1 MEFHL
6 PTAGI
11 TAGIMIV
18 LFAILYYIVRYLLGG
33 QMWPFSS
40 SDEDENKMKKDI
52 KNNDDSHIIA
62 MHAFDVA
69 KYDMTDNF
77 YKTYNRH
84 PTPTEEQEILLKA
97 MKERDMV
104 LVYELKRHNLE
115 PDEND
120 GLLEYP

>member
-18 LFAILYYIVRYLLGG
+18 LFAILYYIVRYWIGG

-40 SDEDENKMKKDI
+40 GEDDEDQMKKDI
-52 KNNDDSHIIA
+52 ENNQISHNIA
-62 MHAFDVA
+62 MTAYDVA
-69 KYDMTDNF
+69 KYDMTYNI
-77 YKTYNRH
+77 YKTYNRV
-84 PTPTEEQEILLKA
+84 PTPDEEREIWRKA
-97 MKERDMV
+97 MKRRDAV
-104 LVYELKRHNLE
+104 LVDELNRRNLV

-120 GLLEYP
+120 DLL

>member
-18 LFAILYYIVRYLLGG
+18 LFAILYYIVRYWIEG

-40 SDEDENKMKKDI
+40 GEDDEDQMKKDI
-52 KNNDDSHIIA
+52 ENNQISHNIA
-62 MHAFDVA
+62 MTAYDVA
-69 KYDMTDNF
+69 KYDMTYNI
-77 YKTYNRH
+77 YKTYNRV
-84 PTPTEEQEILLKA
+84 PTPDEEREIWRKA
-97 MKERDMV
+97 MKRRDAV
-104 LVYELKRHNLE
+104 LVDELNRRNLV

-120 GLLEYP
+120 DLL